1 MQVDTTRLQSAWRHF
16 RQLVLRLRPKQET
29 AGESGLPGRAAAH
42 CRAAFGHLR
51 GLTNGA
57 AGGANRALRGH
68 LPAVLAL
75 GLGLIITGVA
85 FFTTLGYYAD
95 QAQQEFERPAARYT
109 AVVSQS
115 IDRYLE
121 VVSSIGAFMAAAK
134 EIDRWEFFALG
145 EKSLPRFP
153 GLQALEWVPRVT
165 AKQRKRYESRA
176 EKDGLYGFRISERDT
191 LGNRVAARPRD
202 EYFPVYYVEPFESN
216 QAILGFD
223 LGSTPEGL
231 KALQSARDSGQ
242 MIATR
247 QVAWALGTDIQAA
260 VLSILPI
267 YRADTE
273 PDTVEKRRKAL
284 AGFVL
289 GVVRIGD
296 MIEATLRDLSSTD
309 ALDIYIYDRA
319 APDGERLIYYHPSP
333 LQRQLSEPLPEADVL
348 SGLRRVTDY
357 QVAGRQWTIVIK
369 PVDEYFGGKFNLV
382 PWGVVAVGL
391 LLTAMLLQYL
401 MSSTNRTRIIEQ
413 SVAERTAELLR
424 ANEALEREITERTRS
439 ENERMGLEREL
450 AQIQK
455 MESLGVLAGGVAH
468 EINTP
473 VQYVGENL
481 AFLKESFTELGQ
493 VFNRFR
499 KVVETAE
506 PTGEIGKL
514 IDEANRAAESADLE
528 FLREEIPNSI
538 EHSLEGVSR
547 ISEIVKAIREFSHPD
562 AKEKTAVDINHQIET
577 TITVA
582 RNQLKHV
589 AEVVTELDPALPQVP
604 CMPGEMNQV
613 FLNLLVNAAHALEDM
628 GGDTMGEIAVKTAA
642 QKDHVE
648 IRIADT
654 GPGIPEDIRAKIFDP
669 FFTTKEPGKGTGQGL
684 AISHSIIT
692 KKHGG
697 SIAVESEV
705 GKGTTFIIR
714 LPLKQ
719 SGATQ
724 AAA

>member
-1 MQVDTTRLQSAWRHF
+1 MQVDTTRLQTAWRHIT
-16 RQLVLRLRPKQET
+16 QLVLRLRPRQEIPG
-29 AGESGLPGRAAAH
+29 ASGLPGRAAVH
-42 CRAAFGHLR
+42 CRALFRHLR
-51 GLTNGA
+51 SLASKTV
-57 AGGANRALRGH
+57 GGANRALRGH

-75 GLGLIITGVA
+75 GLGLLITGVA

-95 QAQQEFERPAARYT
+95 QSQQEFDRPAARYT

-165 AKQRKRYESRA
+165 AKQRKRYEKRA

-202 EYFPVYYVEPFESN
+202 EYFPVYYVEPFENN

-223 LGSTPEGL
+223 LGSTSEGL

-267 YRADTE
+267 YRAETE
-273 PDTVEKRRKAL
+273 PATLAERRDAL

-309 ALDIYIYDRA
+309 ALDIYIYDQA

-333 LQRQLSEPLPEADVL
+333 LQRQLSEPLPESEVM
-348 SGLRRVTDY
+348 SGLKRVTDY
-357 QVAGRQWTIVIK
+357 DVAGRQWTIVIK
-369 PVDEYFGGKFNLV
+369 PVDEYFGGNINLV
-382 PWGVVAVGL
+382 PWAVVAVGL

-413 SVAERTAELLR
+413 SVAQRTAELLR

-481 AFLKESFTELGQ
+481 AFLKESFTELAQ
-493 VFNRFR
+493 VFQRFR
-499 KVVETAE
+499 KVAETAE
-506 PTGEIGKL
+506 PTGEMKKL
-514 IDEANRAAESADLE
+514 IDEANRAAETADLE
-528 FLREEIPNSI
+528 FLREEIPTSI
-538 EHSLEGVSR
+538 EHSLEGVAR

-562 AKEKTAVDINHQIET
+562 AKEKSAVDINRQIET

-589 AEVVTELDPALPQVP
+589 ADVVTELDPALPQVP
-604 CMPGEMNQV
+604 CMPGELNQV
-613 FLNLLVNAAHALEDM
+613 FLNLLVNAAHALEET
-628 GGDTMGEIAVKTAA
+628 GDGTMGRITVTTAA
-642 QKDHVE
+642 LEDQVE

-654 GPGIPEDIRAKIFDP
+654 GPGIPENIRDKIFDP

-684 AISHSIIT
+684 AISHSIVT

-697 SIAVESEV
+697 SISVESEA
-705 GKGTTFIIR
+705 GQGTTFIIK
-714 LPLKQ
+714 LPLKE
-719 SGATQ
+719 SGASQ